1 MSLRTPINSV
11 QKELVVKKSRFIS
24 IATKINTLEEL
35 KILIN
40 NTRKEHPNANHVV
53 HAAVIGNQGT
63 IYSYSDDKEPK
74 NTAGR
79 PAFEVLKGSNLTNIA
94 VLVIRYFGGTL
105 LGTGGLVKAYG
116 DSTKLA
122 LSEIE
127 SEELIKKSSFILKTS
142 YDRYE
147 KLKLILNDYNCTITD
162 EIFETS
168 VTIKGIL
175 AFDKTVSLKNEVI
188 DFSNAKDQIDFT
200 ELDF

>member
-11 QKELVVKKSRFIS
+11 QKELIVKKSRFIS
-24 IATKINTLEEL
+24 FATKINTLEEL
-35 KILIN
+35 KVLIN
-40 NTRKEHPNANHVV
+40 DTRKEHPNANHVV
-53 HAAVIGNQGT
+53 HAAIIGNQGT
-63 IYSYSDDKEPK
+63 IYSYSDDREPK

-122 LSEIE
+122 LSEIK
-127 SEELIKKSSFILKTS
+127 SEELIKKSSFILRTS

-147 KLKLILNDYNCTITD
+147 KIKLILNKYNCTIND

-175 AFDKTVSLKNEVI
+175 AFDKTESLKNEI
-188 DFSNAKDQIDFT
+188 IEFSNARDQIDFT

>member
-11 QKELVVKKSRFIS
+11 QKELIVKKSRFIS

-35 KILIN
+35 KVLIN
-40 NTRKEHPNANHVV
+40 DTRKEHPNANHVV
-53 HAAVIGNQGT
+53 HAAIIGNQGT
-63 IYSYSDDKEPK
+63 IYSYSDDREPK

-122 LSEIE
+122 LSEIK
-127 SEELIKKSSFILKTS
+127 SEELIKKSSFILRTS

-147 KLKLILNDYNCTITD
+147 KIKLILNKYNCTIND

-175 AFDKTVSLKNEVI
+175 AFDKTESLKNEI
-188 DFSNAKDQIDFT
+188 IEFSNARDQIDFT

>member
-11 QKELVVKKSRFIS
+11 QKELIVKKSRFIS

-175 AFDKTVSLKNEVI
+175 AFDKTDSLKNEII
-188 DFSNAKDQIDFT
+188 DFSNARDQIDFT
-200 ELDF
+200 ELAF